1 MTLNLRNKLL
11 KMLIMFV
18 VYLTY
23 TTVAT
28 ALLGDSMLVI
38 FLADILFLVGIIY
51 IYKDN
56 LINDF
61 RKLKEKNLWKQ
72 VGKAFMFAIAVFIVY
87 MLVGAVLTTIYP
99 EIMAEDGN
107 TDAIYSIYSMTTI
120 YTIFKTLVF
129 ATVAEELLF
138 KESIRD
144 LIKPNLLYVLV
155 SSFIYAF
162 MNIMYSNLT
171 IMTTWLNSIPYLLFA
186 LLLNTIYV
194 KQDDNICLVIMIKFF
209 YNLVPLTIMLSG
221 LGA

>member
-1 MTLNLRNKLL
+1 
-11 KMLIMFV
+11 
-18 VYLTY
+18 
-23 TTVAT
+23 
-28 ALLGDSMLVI
+28 
-38 FLADILFLVGIIY
+38 
-51 IYKDN
+51 
-56 LINDF
+56 
-61 RKLKEKNLWKQ
+61 
-72 VGKAFMFAIAVFIVY
+72 MFAIAVFIVY

>member
-1 MTLNLRNKLL
+1 MTLNLRNKLF

-18 VYLTY
+18 VYLSY

-28 ALLGDSMLVI
+28 AILGDSMVVI
-38 FLADILFLVGIIY
+38 FLADILFLLGIIY

-61 RKLKEKNLWKQ
+61 KKLKEKNLWKQ
-72 VGKAFMFAIAVFIVY
+72 VGKAFLFAILLFVIYMFA
-87 MLVGAVLTTIYP
+87 GAVLMSVFP
-99 EIMAEDGN
+99 EMNDYDGN
-107 TDAIYSIYSMTTI
+107 TSAIYSIYSMTTI

-162 MNIMYSNLT
+162 MNIMYSDLT
-171 IMTTWLNSIPYLLFA
+171 LMITWLNLIPYLLFA
-186 LLLNTIYV
+186 LVLNTIYV

-209 YNLVPLTIMLSG
+209 YNLVPLTVLLLG